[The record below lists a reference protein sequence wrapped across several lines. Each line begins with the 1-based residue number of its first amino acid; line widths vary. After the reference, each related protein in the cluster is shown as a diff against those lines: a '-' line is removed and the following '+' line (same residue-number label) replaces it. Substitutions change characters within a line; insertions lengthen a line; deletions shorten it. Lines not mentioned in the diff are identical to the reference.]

1 MHHKYNTLMDW
12 FRIYNIFVALRNK
25 GLWTN
30 MHSVFVWVTPILFYH
45 YARLTQNCKEIEW
58 RSIYCNYMNF
68 DSINFLLNLIKISLS
83 KRIILNECC
92 MKQIRKLNSLNNRIT
107 QCFKKSDQTDNKLHE
122 MATIIVK

>member
-1 MHHKYNTLMDW
+1 
-12 FRIYNIFVALRNK
+12 
-25 GLWTN
+25 
-30 MHSVFVWVTPILFYH
+30 
-45 YARLTQNCKEIEW
+45 
-58 RSIYCNYMNF
+58 MNF

-107 QCFKKSDQTDNKLHE
+107 QCFKKSDETDNKLHE